1 MRGAT
6 ELEFE
11 DRRYGVELAYGRYM
25 RAFRGPMG
33 EPEIERLKD
42 EYNRRRSA
50 YEQITPEPW
59 C

>member
-6 ELEFE
+6 ELELE
-11 DRRYGVELAYGRYM
+11 DRRHGAELAYGRYM
-25 RAFRGPMG
+25 RAFRGHMR

-42 EYNRRRSA
+42 EYNRYRSA
-50 YEQITPEPW
+50 YEQIAPEPW